1 MWGWGRDDKGTCNLL
16 NINIHKQKEPAK
28 FTRYNKVNTKIH
40 VPLTDITFEPLL

>member
-1 MWGWGRDDKGTCNLL
+1 MWGWGRDDKGTCYI

-28 FTRYNKVNTKIH
+28 FTRYKVNTKIH